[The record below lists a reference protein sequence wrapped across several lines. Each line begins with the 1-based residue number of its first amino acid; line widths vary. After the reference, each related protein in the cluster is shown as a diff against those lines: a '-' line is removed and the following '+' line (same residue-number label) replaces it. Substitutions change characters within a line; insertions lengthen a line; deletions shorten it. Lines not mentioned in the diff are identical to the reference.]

1 MCYHIRFFG
10 FLDINNT
17 PPSGLETI
25 KCWITHGAISK
36 NSYLL
41 DLVCSTGFS
50 ALNIVCEVQ
59 CQAVEIDISA
69 EFVPFAQNKVD
80 SSVMQ
85 AMVKFHVGNAE
96 RMSYPENTFTHI
108 MAG

>member
-1 MCYHIRFFG
+1 M
-10 FLDINNT
+10 
-17 PPSGLETI
+17 
-25 KCWITHGAISK
+25 
-36 NSYLL
+36 

-50 ALNIVCEVQ
+50 ALNIVCEEQ

-69 EFVPFAQNKVD
+69 EFVPSAQNKVD
-80 SSVMQ
+80 SSIMQ
-85 AMVKFHVGNAE
+85 AMVKFHIGNAE

>member
-1 MCYHIRFFG
+1 M
-10 FLDINNT
+10 NNT
-17 PPSGLETI
+17 SPSGLETI
-25 KCWITHGAISK
+25 RCWIPHGAISK

-59 CQAVEIDISA
+59 CQAVGIDISA
-69 EFVPFAQNKVD
+69 ESVPSAQNKVD

-85 AMVKFHVGNAE
+85 TMVKFHVGNAE
-96 RMSYPENTFTHI
+96 RMTYPENTFTHI
-108 MAG
+108 TAG